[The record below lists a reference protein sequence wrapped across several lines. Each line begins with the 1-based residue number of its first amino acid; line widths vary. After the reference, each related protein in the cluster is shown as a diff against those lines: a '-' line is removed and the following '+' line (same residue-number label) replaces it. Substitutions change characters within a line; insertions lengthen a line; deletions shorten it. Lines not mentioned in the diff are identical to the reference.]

1 MENFVTFV
9 SLPLDASKWVVVI
22 IIYYYKKAFIKIG
35 YCLCFTQHPLKLC
48 CEKLYDFLNSI
59 FIVSIGHKINVMWH
73 WLILNSTSES
83 LQQTPITIFWI
94 RSYLVRFNLLLI
106 NNKIIS
112 CVGLLKVPLYSI
124 IFFSNFES
132 KADFIF

>member
-35 YCLCFTQHPLKLC
+35 YCLYFTQHPLKLGW
-48 CEKLYDFLNSI
+48 EKLYDVLNSI

-83 LQQTPITIFWI
+83 LQQTPITIH
-94 RSYLVRFNLLLI
+94 LLFF
-106 NNKIIS
+106 
-112 CVGLLKVPLYSI
+112 GLDHI
-124 IFFSNFES
+124 
-132 KADFIF
+132 